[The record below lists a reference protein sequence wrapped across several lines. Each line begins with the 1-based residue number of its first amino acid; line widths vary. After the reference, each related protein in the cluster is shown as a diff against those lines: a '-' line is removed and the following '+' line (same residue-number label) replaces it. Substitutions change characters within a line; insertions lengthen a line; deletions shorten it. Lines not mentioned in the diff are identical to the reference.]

1 MKGRWAQTQRPFS
14 LCYPPAPGPMQPKAF
29 YETLSHHGKS
39 VDRRI
44 DKAAALLLRHAPKAP
59 RFLDIGCGV
68 GAAARA
74 IGDRLSASSL
84 AGIDISETLLMEA
97 RSRGIDAQAV
107 DLDSQDIPFPDA
119 AFDAIHCGEVI
130 EHLVDTDHL
139 LDEIARL
146 LAPAGVC
153 ALSTPNLAAWHNR
166 AALLLGYQPFLSE
179 VSFRHA
185 AGRPPFAQ
193 AGGGGGHLRMFTRR
207 ALHELV
213 RLHGFKIIDERGV
226 GVFELGDPPG
236 SLVAKRLIAPVD
248 ALFTR
253 IPSLACD
260 TLIVFAKR

>member
-1 MKGRWAQTQRPFS
+1 
-14 LCYPPAPGPMQPKAF
+14 MQPKA
-29 YETLSHHGKS
+29 YYDSQCHHGAS

-44 DKAAALLLRHAPKAP
+44 DKAADLLLRHAPSNP
-59 RFLDIGCGV
+59 RFLDIGCGA
-68 GAAARA
+68 GAATRA
-74 IGDRLSASSL
+74 IGDRLSAVSL
-84 AGIDISETLLMEA
+84 AGIDIAETLVNQA
-97 RSRGIDAQAV
+97 RTNGIDASAV
-107 DLDSQDIPFPDA
+107 DLDSEDIPFPEGS
-119 AFDAIHCGEVI
+119 FDAIHCGEVI

-146 LAPAGVC
+146 LSPAGVC

-193 AGGGGGHLRMFTRR
+193 AGEGGGHLRMFTRR
-207 ALHELV
+207 ALLELV
-213 RLHGFKIIDERGV
+213 RLHGFEVVAERGV

-236 SLVAKRLIAPVD
+236 SMFAKRLIAPLD
-248 ALFTR
+248 AFFTR

-260 TLIVFAKR
+260 TLIAFRKRA